1 MNMDFQEK
9 GITKIQHNG
18 KGSNGEGHAIVSPIA
33 L

>member
-1 MNMDFQEK
+1 MYYEEK

-18 KGSNGEGHAIVSPIA
+18 KGSNGEGLAIVSPIA